1 MVCRFGAEII
11 GYSSVLSTHSL
22 IQRRRVRST
31 TAGVLRLLA
40 DGEFHSGVAL
50 AQTLRVSRASV
61 WNAVREL
68 ETMGTAVYKVHGR
81 GYRFPHPVSLLD
93 RAAIERGLGG
103 AAARLSVE
111 VRTAAASTNALL
123 LERAAAASG
132 TVIAAEWQS
141 AGRGRRG
148 RTWHAGIGGGLA
160 FSMLWRFAHGASALS
175 GLSLAV
181 GVALA
186 RGLAAIA
193 GSRIGLKW
201 PNDIVADGGKLGGIL
216 IELAGDVL
224 GPGAAVI
231 GVGINVR
238 LSPGVRADIDQPA
251 TDLEGMLDGPV
262 DRNALLA
269 GLLVELDRA
278 LAEFSAAGFGPFRAE
293 WESRHAHQGKPVTVL
308 LPDGRS
314 ERGRARGVAEDGS
327 LLLETSGGL
336 KRFHSGEVSLRA
348 ETNSVIRDR

>member
-1 MVCRFGAEII
+1 
-11 GYSSVLSTHSL
+11 
-22 IQRRRVRST
+22 
-31 TAGVLRLLA
+31 VLRLLA

-50 AQTLRVSRASV
+50 AQALGVSRASV

-68 ETMGTAVYKVHGR
+68 EAMGSAVYKVHGR
-81 GYRFPHPVSLLD
+81 GYRFQHALSLLD
-93 RAAIERGLGG
+93 RAAVERELGPV
-103 AAARLSVE
+103 AARFSVE
-111 VRTAAASTNALL
+111 VRAAAASTNALL
-123 LERAAAASG
+123 LERAAAGAASG

-148 RTWHAGIGGGLA
+148 RPWHAGLGGGLA
-160 FSMLWRFAHGASALS
+160 FSMLWRFAQGASELS

-186 RGLAAIA
+186 RRLAALVGPGIA
-193 GSRIGLKW
+193 LKW
-201 PNDIVADGGKLGGIL
+201 PNDIVAGGGKLGGIL

-238 LSPGVRADIDQPA
+238 LSSAVRADIDQPA
-251 TDLEGMLDGPV
+251 TDLESLLDGRAFELV

-278 LAEFSAAGFGPFRAE
+278 LAVFASAGFGPFRSE

-314 ERGRARGVAEDGS
+314 ERGKARGVAEDGA
-327 LLLETSGGL
+327 LLLETGGGV

-348 ETNSVIRDR
+348 GQEPVQATDTHR

>member
-1 MVCRFGAEII
+1 MACRFRDEII
-11 GYSSVLSTHSL
+11 GYSRDLSTNSL
-22 IQRRRVRST
+22 IQRRRVKST

-50 AQTLRVSRASV
+50 AQALRVSRASV

-81 GYRFPHPVSLLD
+81 GYRFPHPFSLLD
-93 RAAIERGLGG
+93 RAAIERALGG

-111 VRTAAASTNALL
+111 VRTAAPSTNALL
-123 LERAAAASG
+123 LERAAAGAASG

-148 RTWHAGIGGGLA
+148 RTWHAGLGGGLA
-160 FSMLWRFAHGASALS
+160 FSLLWRFAHGASALS

-186 RGLAAIA
+186 RGLAAL
-193 GSRIGLKW
+193 GGPRIGLKW

-251 TDLEGMLDGPV
+251 TDLEGILAPLDAPV
-262 DRNALLA
+262 DRNSLLA
-269 GLLVELDRA
+269 GLLVELDRV

-293 WESRHAHQGKPVTVL
+293 WESRHAHQGKTVTLL

-327 LLLETSGGL
+327 LLLETSTGV

-348 ETNSVIRDR
+348 ETKG

>member
-1 MVCRFGAEII
+1 MK
-11 GYSSVLSTHSL
+11 
-22 IQRRRVRST
+22 ST
-31 TAGVLRLLA
+31 THGVLRALA

-50 AQTLRVSRASV
+50 AQALGVSRASV

-81 GYRFPHPVSLLD
+81 GYRFPYALSLLD
-93 RAAIERGLGG
+93 RAAIERELGPV
-103 AAARLSVE
+103 AARLTVE
-111 VRTAAASTNALL
+111 VRAAAASTNALL
-123 LERAAAASG
+123 LERAAAGAASG
-132 TVIAAEWQS
+132 SVIAAEWQS

-148 RTWHAGIGGGLA
+148 RAWHAGLGGGLA
-160 FSMLWRFAHGASALS
+160 FSMLWRFAQGAGELS

-186 RGLAAIA
+186 RGLAAFAGPGIA
-193 GSRIGLKW
+193 LKW
-201 PNDIVADGGKLGGIL
+201 PNDIVAEGGKLGGIL

-238 LSPGVRADIDQPA
+238 LSPGVRAGIDQPA
-251 TDLEGMLDGPV
+251 TDLESILDGRV

-269 GLLVELDRA
+269 ALLAALDRA
-278 LAEFSAAGFGPFRAE
+278 LTEFAAAGFGPFRSE
-293 WESRHAHQGKPVTVL
+293 WERLHVHQGKPVTLL

-314 ERGRARGVAEDGS
+314 ERGQARGVAEDGS

-336 KRFHSGEVSLRA
+336 KRFHSGEVSLRPD
-348 ETNSVIRDR
+348 EKCVIGDK